1 MITAMS
7 AAGTVMIAILTMTG
21 SWCADA
27 RSVRITERMDGM
39 NNKKNASLNRME
51 FAGIYICTELF
62 VMDIEKNAN

>member
-1 MITAMS
+1 
-7 AAGTVMIAILTMTG
+7 
-21 SWCADA
+21 
-27 RSVRITERMDGM
+27 M